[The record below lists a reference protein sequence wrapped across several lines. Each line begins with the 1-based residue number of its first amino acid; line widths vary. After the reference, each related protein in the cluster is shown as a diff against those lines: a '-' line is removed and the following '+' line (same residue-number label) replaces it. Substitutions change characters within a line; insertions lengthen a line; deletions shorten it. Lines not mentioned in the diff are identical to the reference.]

1 MSFESIKT
9 IPPVG
14 FGLWKT
20 NGDICEATVFEAI
33 RAGYRHLDSAC
44 DYDNEVDVGNGIQ
57 RAIAEGVCTLEE
69 LWITYKLWNPITRQ
83 SMPRSHSI
91 VRLMI
96 CNWTILISNLFTF
109 PLPLSL
115 CHSRH
120 LTRRS
125 GFTIRTMRQRA

>member
-1 MSFESIKT
+1 
-9 IPPVG
+9 
-14 FGLWKT
+14 
-20 NGDICEATVFEAI
+20 
-33 RAGYRHLDSAC
+33 
-44 DYDNEVDVGNGIQ
+44 
-57 RAIAEGVCTLEE
+57 
-69 LWITYKLWNPITRQ
+69 
-83 SMPRSHSI
+83 MPRSHSI